1 MHASYTIKTII
12 EVYTYITVS
21 SAFAS
26 PRSARPLFLRRGRR
40 FTGGGIHGQ
49 MAPGT
54 ELARL
59 EQVLHV
65 SLQFRLIRTVHDV
78 QKVSAPRRI

>member
-12 EVYTYITVS
+12 EAYTYITVS

-26 PRSARPLFLRRGRR
+26 PRSARPLFWRGGLHWRWDSR
-40 FTGGGIHGQ
+40 ANGSWH
-49 MAPGT
+49 

-78 QKVSAPRRI
+78 QKVSAL